1 MAKTWLL
8 FTAVTAA
15 LLAVTTAQANTYL
28 ISLGAGQTQFAAL
41 ETASYMSAC
50 HALSHNG
57 AVAETIT
64 ETIESFASYLTPQ
77 TLSQAKIILTRK
89 P

>member
-15 LLAVTTAQANTYL
+15 LLAVTTAQTNAL
-28 ISLGAGQTQFAAL
+28 EIRLGAGQTQFAAL

-57 AVAETIT
+57 AVAETIADRLVR
-64 ETIESFASYLTPQ
+64 IQLADPN
-77 TLSQAKIILTRK
+77 
-89 P
+89 PH